1 MLSCD
6 RMLDLSALHRAL
18 ASLERGATRALG
30 APGDEELR
38 DAVIQRFEYTYE
50 LCWRMLKRHLEQVV
64 PDTTRLDGLSFR
76 ELLREGAERG
86 LIGQIEPWLEY
97 RHQRN
102 QTSHVYN
109 AIAAQAVFQ
118 SALGF
123 RVSAA
128 ALLEELERRNVE

>member
-1 MLSCD
+1 
-6 RMLDLSALHRAL
+6 MLDLSALRRAL
-18 ASLERGATRALG
+18 ASLERGATRALA
-30 APGDEELR
+30 APEDEELR

-64 PDTTRLDGLSFR
+64 ADTTRLDGLSFR

-86 LIGQIEPWLEY
+86 LIAEIEPWLQY

-109 AIAAQAVFQ
+109 AMTAQAVFQ
-118 SALGF
+118 SALSF
-123 RVSAA
+123 RSAAA
-128 ALLEELERRNVE
+128 ALLEELERRNVG